1 MVILFRMC
9 LSERRIVIDTNAL
22 KVINNTI
29 FPPCVKADPDEDDT
43 FLFVKSEFSVTY
55 QAVEGK
61 KFFVNSFTVKS
72 FHAMIIFIND
82 DFSEY

>member
-1 MVILFRMC
+1 M
-9 LSERRIVIDTNAL
+9 
-22 KVINNTI
+22 
-29 FPPCVKADPDEDDT
+29 KADPDEDDT

-72 FHAMIIFIND
+72 FHAMIIFINIEIEGITVIEAS
-82 DFSEY
+82 FVFGRNPICAGEVESV

>member
-1 MVILFRMC
+1 M
-9 LSERRIVIDTNAL
+9 
-22 KVINNTI
+22 
-29 FPPCVKADPDEDDT
+29 KADPDEDDT

-61 KFFVNSFTVKS
+61 KFFVNSFTVNS

>member
-1 MVILFRMC
+1 
-9 LSERRIVIDTNAL
+9 
-22 KVINNTI
+22 
-29 FPPCVKADPDEDDT
+29 VKADPDEDDT

-72 FHAMIIFIND
+72 FHAMIIFIQCVVKPLALALNLPHK
-82 DFSEY
+82 

>member
-1 MVILFRMC
+1 M
-9 LSERRIVIDTNAL
+9 
-22 KVINNTI
+22 
-29 FPPCVKADPDEDDT
+29 KADPDEDDT

-72 FHAMIIFIND
+72 FHAMIILSMMISLNIEIEGITVIEASFVFGRNPICAGEVE
-82 DFSEY
+82 SV

>member
-1 MVILFRMC
+1 MC
-9 LSERRIVIDTNAL
+9 IRDR
-22 KVINNTI
+22 NNTI

>member
-1 MVILFRMC
+1 M
-9 LSERRIVIDTNAL
+9 
-22 KVINNTI
+22 
-29 FPPCVKADPDEDDT
+29 KADPDEDDT

-61 KFFVNSFTVKS
+61 EVFVNSFVKS